1 MKCWVVVVDDEI
13 MSLTN
18 AKMILND
25 EGMRVDRLRSGRDLL
40 KFMTKNKP
48 DLILLDIMMP
58 EMDGFQT
65 YHKLRQYEEE
75 TGRKRTPVI
84 FLTGSDDSETER
96 RGLEAG
102 ASDFVRKPFNKDI
115 LIRRIYNTIMNDK
128 VIETLRDE
136 ASVDKLTG
144 FWSRAA
150 GIRRLTELCQSS
162 DGMLIILDLDNFK
175 LVNDLHGHDIGDRI
189 LETFAGVVRN
199 NIRSNDVVV
208 RIGGDEFAA
217 FFCNMK
223 EVEALASI
231 TRRLNQ
237 QFVEASAKYLGQDSD
252 IPLGISVGAVSV
264 PTYGRNYDE
273 LFPLADSALYR
284 AKHNGKHGH
293 VLYALESDS
302 EISREEDLHNEIAR
316 ITKIVEGR
324 GDKGGALL
332 LGLDQFSAIYQFS
345 KRHFARKGGKACKLL
360 FDLSPKEGA
369 EIKKVAGQF
378 GECLQKVLRR
388 SDMILNN
395 KINQYF
401 LFLPDLDVENVPVVL
416 GRIMNEW
423 EMNPCAEQVVVEH
436 VVEPLIFESCD
447 INKQVTEGV

>member
-1 MKCWVVVVDDEI
+1 M
-13 MSLTN
+13 
-18 AKMILND
+18 
-25 EGMRVDRLRSGRDLL
+25 
-40 KFMTKNKP
+40 
-48 DLILLDIMMP
+48 
-58 EMDGFQT
+58 
-65 YHKLRQYEEE
+65 
-75 TGRKRTPVI
+75 
-84 FLTGSDDSETER
+84 TGSDDSETER

-102 ASDFVRKPFNKDI
+102 ASDFIRKPFNKDI
-115 LIRRIYNTIMNDK
+115 LVRRIYNTIMNDK

-150 GIRRLTELCQSS
+150 GIRRLSELCKSCE
-162 DGMLIILDLDNFK
+162 GMLMILDLDNFK
-175 LVNDLHGHDIGDRI
+175 LVNDLHGHDTGDRI

-199 NIRSNDVVV
+199 NTRANDVVA

-223 EVEALASI
+223 EDAPLGAI
-231 TRRLNQ
+231 TERLNK
-237 QFVEASAKYLGQDSD
+237 QFVEASAKYLGEDSD
-252 IPLGISVGAVSV
+252 IPLGISVGAVAV
-264 PTYGRNYDE
+264 PAHGTNYEE

-293 VLYALESDS
+293 VLYAEENDL
-302 EISREEDLHNEIAR
+302 EISREEDLQTEMDR

-345 KRHFARKGGKACKLL
+345 QRHAARKGGMSCKLL
-360 FDLSPKEGA
+360 FNLSPEKGTDR
-369 EIKKVAGQF
+369 KKVSEQF

-388 SDMILNN
+388 SDIILNN

-401 LFLPDLDVENVPVVL
+401 LYLPDLAEENVPVVL
-416 GRIMNEW
+416 ERIMKAW
-423 EMNPCAEQVVVEH
+423 ETYSFAGHVAIEH
-436 VVEPLIFESCD
+436 VVEPLSY
-447 INKQVTEGV
+447 EGRVVNRPADSKDERK